1 MIEFFQDFSLN
12 IFSSILLIIL
22 LISMFTKK
30 ETYRFSSRLF
40 MRIIIAILILLILEV
55 LSWVFD
61 GIQTVTAMR
70 LNFLFNTLFFMASG
84 IVAGFFSSYVDY
96 IIYKSR
102 ERLKKRLYYMHV
114 SIIII
119 ILGVINCF
127 VPLLFTINSENIY
140 SREPLILLG
149 IGFVGVLMIYI
160 LGLVFLNRKKLEGNA
175 PTIYVFVL
183 LPFVTAVL
191 QMVSYGLLI
200 MWSGMALGVIIAY
213 IFTETVNNTKD
224 YLTKLNTRLMVGEY
238 VERLIEKEVVFTVI
252 MIDLD
257 DYKSFNDNYGH
268 SEGDKILINFSKL
281 LSECFNENS
290 IVSRFGG
297 DEFVIVTQLN
307 ESNIH
312 DNINDLISKISEF
325 EHYPLLKE
333 VKFSYGLSMNDTS
346 KDMTFDSILDN
357 ADSKMYNLKAQHKN
371 LKRRA
376 ND

>member
-1 MIEFFQDFSLN
+1 
-12 IFSSILLIIL
+12 
-22 LISMFTKK
+22 
-30 ETYRFSSRLF
+30 
-40 MRIIIAILILLILEV
+40 
-55 LSWVFD
+55 
-61 GIQTVTAMR
+61 
-70 LNFLFNTLFFMASG
+70 MASG